1 MVRSS
6 VNGRVDR
13 TVPDCS
19 HIAISTVSDKDKE
32 KEDEVT
38 VVVKGFWADAS
49 ITCSLVAANK

>member
-1 MVRSS
+1 M
-6 VNGRVDR
+6 NGRVDR